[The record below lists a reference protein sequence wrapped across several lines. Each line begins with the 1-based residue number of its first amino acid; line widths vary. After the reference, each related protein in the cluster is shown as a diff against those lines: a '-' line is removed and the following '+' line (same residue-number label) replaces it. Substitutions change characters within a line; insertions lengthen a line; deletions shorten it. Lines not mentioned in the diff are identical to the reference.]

1 MLYEILVVGGMR
13 ASDIHTARKAEG
25 LVSMEITR
33 CNILTDKSCARQLQ

>member
-1 MLYEILVVGGMR
+1 MKFSSLAGWG